1 MHKNMC
7 PNYRGVCDAMKP
19 IDGERLKQYLLEV
32 HFTGMALHTSTRNNM
47 AYLTCHVLCYCIGGV
62 MDAIMQP
69 SLLRYE

>member
-32 HFTGMALHTSTRNNM
+32 HFTGMALHTRSWM
-47 AYLTCHVLCYCIGGV
+47 
-62 MDAIMQP
+62 P
-69 SLLRYE
+69 